1 MGSETNGRSNQG
13 GGSTYVDAFQGK
25 LVCPLKQPAIMHF
38 KGTVTNLHVQ
48 EGQRVKK
55 GEVLAEYRLAP
66 EMIPGLKK
74 RIAGVH
80 LKDMEIQLA
89 DLEKGLNLLHTRRRE
104 LRQLA
109 SQDLAPAQSL
119 NQVERE
125 IQIAEKQ
132 KLTLEQKFR
141 LEREAFNEDQALLR
155 ENLGGTFRGVGTSE
169 SVQILA
175 PISGQVIWI
184 APEMREDAELPPGSH
199 VFTIGVME
207 PMIMRAQVHELEAVK
222 ISVGDPA
229 DVTLDS
235 FPDRVFEARVS
246 RISWAPLTPA
256 VEQPTYYGL
265 ELSVANPDLELREGL
280 KGQVM
285 LRKQNGR

>member
-1 MGSETNGRSNQG
+1 
-13 GGSTYVDAFQGK
+13 
-25 LVCPLKQPAIMHF
+25 
-38 KGTVTNLHVQ
+38 
-48 EGQRVKK
+48 
-55 GEVLAEYRLAP
+55 
-66 EMIPGLKK
+66 MIPGLKK

-80 LKDMEIQLA
+80 LKDMEVQLA

-104 LRQLA
+104 FRQLA
-109 SQDLAPAQSL
+109 AQDLAPAQSL
-119 NQVERE
+119 SQVERE

-141 LEREAFNEDQALLR
+141 LETEAFNEDQALLR
-155 ENLGGTFRGVGTSE
+155 ENLGGTLKGVGTSE
-169 SVQILA
+169 SVRILA

-184 APEMREDAELPPGSH
+184 APEMREDAELPPGTQA
-199 VFTIGVME
+199 FMIGVMDS
-207 PMIMRAQVHELEAVK
+207 MIMRAQVHELEAVK

-235 FPDRVFEARVS
+235 FPNRVFEARVS

-265 ELSVANPDLELREGL
+265 ELTVANPDLELREGL

-285 LRKQNGR
+285 LHKQNGH